1 MLSAADRNYLDYI
14 PLFTTYGL
22 DVAFISPTETGFEKS
37 IMDAIKPLR
46 TLLQKEHIHDYDT
59 QLQGPENKVKIG
71 ACFLRGDVPDFNS
84 KASLYRPITKQGDP
98 RIWFENLKTYCQP
111 HNLLAILPANNTLY
125 VFNLSDESV
134 VNSLKYGEGRK
145 LLESIHKGYR
155 SVIDEL
161 VEKLK
166 DIHREGFVKGISH
179 GDTNVGMTLEHLLEI
194 PPNPSKEPD
203 YKGIELKAKRYVER
217 KSRTLQTLLACAPDW
232 KNSNTT
238 AKQILDNWGYW
249 SKDKKYGNRFNLYCT
264 VSASSPNSQGLYFEV
279 NDNKDLL
286 INYGNKESKNHI
298 FVAQWDMGELRQ
310 RLAAKHHETVFISAT
325 TEKRKDGEYF
335 RYDKITHT
343 KGPNINMLGYLLDS
357 GIITMDYTIHLKEDG
372 NTRDHGYLF
381 RIRPSNL
388 GLLFPNPETIIL

>member
-1 MLSAADRNYLDYI
+1 MLATADRNYLDYI

-59 QLQGPENKVKIG
+59 QLQGPENKVKID

-111 HNLLAILPANNTLY
+111 HNLLAILPANNMLY

-166 DIHREGFVKGISH
+166 DIHKEGFIKGISH

-203 YKGIELKAKRYVER
+203 YKGIELKAKRYVVR
-217 KSRTLQTLLACAPDW
+217 KSGTLQTLFACAPDW
-232 KNSNTT
+232 ENSNTT
-238 AKQILDNWGYW
+238 AKQILNDWGYW
-249 SKDKKYGNRFNLYCT
+249 SKDQKYGNRFNLYCT
-264 VSASSPNSQGLYFEV
+264 VSANFPNSQGLYFEV
-279 NDNKDLL
+279 NDKKDLL